1 MLRQWFLHESDAAV
15 FSYLVNG
22 EDDPCRWYGRAAE
35 LLALPTLN
43 VSLVQRQKARSLL
56 NIEQVRSTVSRA
68 VRNHSGGGGSS
79 SRPVFSTLVFGT
91 YSTPLH
97 STPLNH
103 NLRCREHDLGRAGAA
118 HAVEPARHRPP
129 R

>member
-1 MLRQWFLHESDAAV
+1 MRQWFLHESDAAV

-68 VRNHSGGGGSS
+68 VRNHSGGGGG

-97 STPLNH
+97 ATPLH
-103 NLRCREHDLGRAGAA
+103 TT
-118 HAVEPARHRPP
+118 
-129 R
+129 